1 MAQIEQSDKGKK
13 KKGAQKKIAIHVDF
27 TPMVD
32 MNMLLITFFMLCTTM
47 LKSQT
52 VQLVLPAKPDPNMKK
67 EDMTQAKKED
77 VMTLILDTQYD
88 DKNQPLKD
96 ENGKIVHD
104 VYYYFGDV
112 ADTILPVNPTELY
125 HESYIAEAD
134 ANGDV
139 QGIRKVIRKKNDK
152 VMDKYDK
159 LKERYNNKEISDEEF
174 EQQTLEITKDT
185 LNKPAVVIIKALPN
199 ATYENVIYAFDE
211 LDFNKVTKYSF
222 EEVNAGDSA
231 LIRRY
236 EKANPGTKILRPSV
250 RSKKK

>member
-13 KKGAQKKIAIHVDF
+13 KKGAQKKMTIHVDF

-67 EDMTQAKKED
+67 EDMTQANKAD

-88 DKNQPLKD
+88 DKNKPLKD
-96 ENGKIVHD
+96 ANGNTIHD

-112 ADTILPVNPTELY
+112 ADTILPSNPTQLFHSTY
-125 HESYIAEAD
+125 VN
-134 ANGDV
+134 NGNGEDKV
-139 QGIRKVIRKKNDK
+139 IRSIIRKKNEK
-152 VMDKYDK
+152 VMDKYDL
-159 LKERYNNKEISDEEF
+159 LKEKYNRKEISDEEF

-185 LNKPAVVIIKALPN
+185 LNRPAVVIIKALPN
-199 ATYENVIYAFDE
+199 ATYENVISAFDE
-211 LDFNKVTKYSF
+211 LDFNKITKYSF

-231 LIRRY
+231 LIYRY

-250 RSKKK
+250 RSKQK

>member
-13 KKGAQKKIAIHVDF
+13 KKGAQKKMTIHVDF

-67 EDMTQAKKED
+67 EDMTQANKAD

-88 DKNQPLKD
+88 DKNKPLKD
-96 ENGKIVHD
+96 ENGNTIHD

-112 ADTILPVNPTELY
+112 ADTVLTVNPTQLY
-125 HESYIAEAD
+125 HSTYVNTGNDAD
-134 ANGDV
+134 KV
-139 QGIRKVIRKKNDK
+139 IRTVIRKKNEK
-152 VMDKYDK
+152 VMDKYDA
-159 LKERYNNKEISDEEF
+159 LKEKYNRKEISDEEF

-185 LNKPAVVIIKALPN
+185 LNRPAVVIIKALPN
-199 ATYENVIYAFDE
+199 ATYENVINAFDE
-211 LDFNKVTKYSF
+211 LDFNKITKYSF

-231 LIRRY
+231 LIQRY

-250 RSKKK
+250 RSKQK